1 MRSIKR
7 SPQHEKSV
15 VRVVLDTNVLVQASL
30 APFGP
35 ANGIIA
41 FIFTGQV
48 RPLFDERMLAEYEE
62 VLTRP
67 QFAFRRQ
74 VVERMIRQLRLA
86 GDLLAGNTVTAY
98 ALPRDQARHLPDA
111 TDAAF
116 IEVAISAKADVL
128 ISSNVRHFP
137 SAACAG
143 MPVLPPVTFLQT
155 YVRLK

>member
-1 MRSIKR
+1 M
-7 SPQHEKSV
+7 
-15 VRVVLDTNVLVQASL
+15 RVVLDTNVLVQASL

-41 FIFTGQV
+41 LILIGQV
-48 RPLFDERMLAEYEE
+48 RPLFDERTLAEYED
-62 VLTRP
+62 VLARAEFKLRS
-67 QFAFRRQ
+67 QA
-74 VVERMIRQLRLA
+74 VERLVRQLRLT
-86 GDLLAGNTVTAY
+86 GELVSAY

-116 IEVAISAKADVL
+116 LEVAISAKADVL

-143 MPVLPPVTFLQT
+143 MSVLPPIAFLQT
-155 YVRLK
+155 HVRLK

>member
-1 MRSIKR
+1 
-7 SPQHEKSV
+7 

-41 FIFTGQV
+41 LILIGQV
-48 RPLFDERMLAEYEE
+48 RPLFDERILAEYED
-62 VLTRP
+62 VLGRS
-67 QFAFRRQ
+67 QFKLRSQA
-74 VVERMIRQLRLA
+74 VERLVRQLRLT
-86 GDLLAGNTVTAY
+86 GELVSAY

-116 IEVAISAKADVL
+116 LEVAISAKADVL

-143 MPVLPPVTFLQT
+143 MSVLPPIAFLQT
-155 YVRLK
+155 HVRLK

>member
-1 MRSIKR
+1 MKSIKR
-7 SPQHEKSV
+7 SLQHGKSV
-15 VRVVLDTNVLVQASL
+15 VRVVLDANVLVQASL

-41 FIFTGQV
+41 FIFTGQI

-62 VLTRP
+62 LTRP

-74 VVERMIRQLRLA
+74 AVERMIRQLRLA
-86 GDLLAGNTVTAY
+86 GEFVTAF
-98 ALPRDQARHLPDA
+98 ALPKDQARHLPDA

-116 IEVAISAKADVL
+116 LEVAISAKADVL

-143 MPVLPPVTFLQT
+143 MPVIPPVTFLQT

>member
-7 SPQHEKSV
+7 SLQHEKSV

-86 GDLLAGNTVTAY
+86 GELVTAY